1 MVKNKSKE
9 EKALKLLKDAYAV
22 ETPEDSIEYYK
33 DFSKIYDDIYVEGMS
48 YVYHKYVAKELFKY
62 FKGEGS
68 ICDIG
73 CGTGL
78 IGEELLKLNPKLVID
93 GVDISP
99 DMLVVANT
107 KSVYRNLYP
116 FDLTQPI
123 DGLPTDYKAVI
134 SSGTFTHGHLGPES
148 LVNLLSLCSAEA
160 VFTIGI
166 NGLHFEDK
174 GFNKT
179 LKELEESSKIKILNI
194 VKQDIYSKQINLDN
208 NQNAKAVICTFKK
221 NI

>member
-1 MVKNKSKE
+1 MKNESKK

-33 DFSKIYDDIYVEGMS
+33 GFSKIYDDTYVEGMS
-48 YVYHKYVAKELFKY
+48 YVYHKYVTKELLKY

-68 ICDIG
+68 VCDIG

-78 IGEELLKLNPKLVID
+78 VGEELLKLNPKLVID

-99 DMLVVANT
+99 DMLAVANT

-134 SSGTFTHGHLGPES
+134 SSGTFTHGHLGPKS
-148 LVNLLSLCSAEA
+148 LVNLLSLCSEEA
-160 VFTIGI
+160 IFTIGI
-166 NGLHFEDK
+166 NSLHFNDK
-174 GFNKT
+174 GFNII
-179 LKELEESSKIKILNI
+179 LNELEKSSKIKMLNI
-194 VKQDIYSKQINLDN
+194 IKQDIYSKHINLDN
-208 NQNAKAVICTFKK
+208 HQNAKALICTFRK